1 MSKSMGTSTL
11 FHSRVSPAPADA
23 CGPSAPSGACGPSS
37 AAPLAGPRGPSA
49 PFRAPRF
56 DALARASFAASLA
69 CALAACSFGP
79 NGDAPAMPQPAH
91 YGAEPLP
98 TQTVPAQGVTQQFV
112 AGARTVPE
120 WWKQY
125 RSDTL
130 NALVDEGLRNS
141 PTLAATDQNLA
152 AAREQ
157 LRAQVGSSM
166 LPTIDAGGQATRN
179 RALAIPEIGTNTFLY
194 NVFVGQLQAHYTF
207 DLFGAERLANAG
219 LAAHVNMQVY
229 QFDAARRALAAN
241 IVTATITSA
250 ALHAQIDTTERLVAL
265 ANDQARDTARRYE
278 LGAVS
283 HADLLSAQQSAA
295 SVSATL
301 PALKQQWL
309 TTRHALA
316 VLLGRTPDAAPD
328 DVDLAQ
334 LHLPEQVPVV
344 VPSELLR
351 SRPDIQA
358 ADAALKAAA
367 ANVGYATAQMFPSLS
382 LSASMGQ
389 GGFSWPVA
397 LSGAGAIWSIG
408 ASLSQPLFHGG
419 ALVAQ
424 RRAAQDSYEAAVS
437 QYKQTVLAAFQNVAD
452 TLASLEHDAQSLD
465 AANIAARSAQGVF
478 DDTSA
483 RYRLG
488 ALPLASTRSSEQ
500 QWRNAQLDEIR
511 YTSARLT
518 DTAALFQAMGNPPVD
533 QAAASAPTSAG
544 TANAAASD

>member
-1 MSKSMGTSTL
+1 MATPTL
-11 FHSRVSPAPADA
+11 SRY
-23 CGPSAPSGACGPSS
+23 
-37 AAPLAGPRGPSA
+37 PRLG
-49 PFRAPRF
+49 
-56 DALARASFAASLA
+56 ALALAA
-69 CALAACSFGP
+69 CALGACSFGP
-79 NGDAPAMPQPAH
+79 SGEPPAMPQPAH
-91 YGAEPLP
+91 YGAEAQPA
-98 TQTVPAQGVTQQFV
+98 QTAPAQGVTQQFV
-112 AGARTVPE
+112 VGAQAVPE
-120 WWKQY
+120 WWKLYQ
-125 RSDTL
+125 SDAL
-130 NALVDEGLRNS
+130 DALVDEGLRNS
-141 PTLAATDQNLA
+141 PTLAATDSSLA

-157 LRAQVGSSM
+157 LRAQIGSSM

-179 RALAIPEIGTNTFLY
+179 RALAIPEIGPNTFLY
-194 NVFVGQLQAHYTF
+194 NIFVGQLQAHYTF
-207 DLFGAERLANAG
+207 DLFGAARLADAA
-219 LAAHVNMQVY
+219 LAARVNVQAY

-250 ALHAQIDTTERLVAL
+250 ALHAQIDTTERLVTL
-265 ANDQARDTARRYE
+265 ANDQARDTQRRYA

-295 SVSATL
+295 SLAASL
-301 PALKQQWL
+301 PGLQQQWL
-309 TTRHALA
+309 STRHALA

-328 DVDLAQ
+328 DLDLAR

-358 ADAALKAAA
+358 ADAAVKAAA
-367 ANVGYATAQMFPSLS
+367 ADVGVATAQMFPSLS

-419 ALVAQ
+419 ALLAQ
-424 RRAAQDSYEAAVS
+424 RRAAQATYDATIS
-437 QYKQTVLAAFQNVAD
+437 QYRQTVLAAFQNVAD
-452 TLASLEHDAQSLD
+452 TLAALEHDAQALD
-465 AANIAARSAQGVF
+465 SANAAARSAQGIF
-478 DDTSA
+478 EETSG

-500 QWRNAQLDEIR
+500 QFRNAQLDEIR

-518 DTAALFQAMGNPPVD
+518 DTAALFQAMGNPPVE
-533 QAAASAPTSAG
+533 AAASA
-544 TANAAASD
+544 AAASSTSAANAGVSN

>member
-1 MSKSMGTSTL
+1 MTI
-11 FHSRVSPAPADA
+11 PAP
-23 CGPSAPSGACGPSS
+23 S
-37 AAPLAGPRGPSA
+37 RR
-49 PFRAPRF
+49 RARF
-56 DALARASFAASLA
+56 DALARTTLATSIASVTCMLG
-69 CALAACSFGP
+69 ACSFGP

-98 TQTVPAQGVTQQFV
+98 TQTVPAQGITQQFV
-112 AGARTVPE
+112 TGAQPVPE
-120 WWKQY
+120 WWTLY
-125 RSDTL
+125 RSEAL

-141 PTLAATDQNLA
+141 PTLDATDRSLA

-157 LRAQVGSSM
+157 LRAQVGSSL

-179 RALAIPEIGTNTFLY
+179 RALAIPEIGPNTFLY

-207 DLFGAERLANAG
+207 DLFGSARLANAA
-219 LAAHVNMQVY
+219 LAARVNVQVY
-229 QFDAARRALAAN
+229 QLEAARRALAAN

-250 ALHAQIDTTERLVAL
+250 ALHAQIDTTERLVVL
-265 ANDQARDTARRYE
+265 ANDQARDTERRFA

-283 HADLLSAQQSAA
+283 HADLLNAQQSAA
-295 SVSATL
+295 SVSASL

-328 DVDLAQ
+328 DIDLAQ

-351 SRPDIQA
+351 TRPDIEA

-367 ANVGYATAQMFPSLS
+367 TDVGVATAQMFPSLS

-397 LSGAGAIWSIG
+397 MSGAGAIWSIG

-419 ALVAQ
+419 ALLAQ
-424 RRAAQDSYEAAVS
+424 RRAAQHTYEASVS

-478 DDTSA
+478 NETSA

-488 ALPLASTRSSEQ
+488 SLPVAATRSSEQ

-518 DTAALFQAMGNPPVD
+518 DTAALLQAMGNPPLD
-533 QAAASAPTSAG
+533 QGRTSSAPAAAAST
-544 TANAAASD
+544 AASASTPVGTPNTTASN

>member
-1 MSKSMGTSTL
+1 MATSTL
-11 FHSRVSPAPADA
+11 SRY
-23 CGPSAPSGACGPSS
+23 
-37 AAPLAGPRGPSA
+37 PRLG
-49 PFRAPRF
+49 
-56 DALARASFAASLA
+56 ALALVA

-79 NGDAPAMPQPAH
+79 SGEPPAMPQPAH
-91 YGAEPLP
+91 YGAEAQPA
-98 TQTVPAQGVTQQFV
+98 QTAPAQGVTQQFV
-112 AGARTVPE
+112 VGARAVPE
-120 WWKQY
+120 WWKLYQ
-125 RSDTL
+125 SDAL
-130 NALVDEGLRNS
+130 DALVDEGLRNS
-141 PTLAATDQNLA
+141 PTLAATDRSLA

-179 RALAIPEIGTNTFLY
+179 RALAIPEIGPNTFLY

-207 DLFGAERLANAG
+207 DLFGAARLADAA
-219 LAAHVNMQVY
+219 LAARVNVQAY

-250 ALHAQIDTTERLVAL
+250 ALHAQIDTTERLVTL
-265 ANDQARDTARRYE
+265 ANDQARDTQRRYA

-295 SVSATL
+295 SLAASL
-301 PALKQQWL
+301 PGLKQQWL
-309 TTRHALA
+309 STRHALA

-328 DVDLAQ
+328 DLDLAR

-358 ADAALKAAA
+358 ADAAVKAAA
-367 ANVGYATAQMFPSLS
+367 ADVGVATAQMFPSLS

-419 ALVAQ
+419 ALLAQ
-424 RRAAQDSYEAAVS
+424 RRAAQATYDATLS
-437 QYKQTVLAAFQNVAD
+437 QYRQTVLAAFQNVAD
-452 TLASLEHDAQSLD
+452 TLAALEHDAQALD
-465 AANIAARSAQGVF
+465 SANVAARSAQGIF
-478 DDTSA
+478 EETSG

-488 ALPLASTRSSEQ
+488 ALPIASTRSSEQ
-500 QWRNAQLDEIR
+500 QFRNAQLDEIR

-518 DTAALFQAMGNPPVD
+518 DTAALFQAMGNPPVE
-533 QAAASAPTSAG
+533 AAATSMPAVS
-544 TANAAASD
+544 TADTASD